1 MDSNKKW
8 METEKHSARVSN
20 GDPNQSKKKA
30 KFRND
35 KAIIDYE
42 MVASETE
49 APYKEKLLTMSEEQT
64 AQWESDF
71 NPLDEEEL
79 TKVARDGQ
87 IREANQEE
95 PQEYNPCPEIY
106 LSNEELKGWDAY
118 LNNPLIVNVLGKQ
131 VSFKLLEAKLRGD
144 QEKTRKIHIIGIPRN
159 FYVVQFISQEDYKHA
174 LYEGPWLVGNHYILV
189 QRWRPFFSQCK

>member
-64 AQWESDF
+64 TQWESDF

-95 PQEYNPCPEIY
+95 P
-106 LSNEELKGWDAY
+106 
-118 LNNPLIVNVLGKQ
+118 
-131 VSFKLLEAKLRGD
+131 
-144 QEKTRKIHIIGIPRN
+144 
-159 FYVVQFISQEDYKHA
+159 
-174 LYEGPWLVGNHYILV
+174 
-189 QRWRPFFSQCK
+189 